1 MTKDYLLLLRDIAL
15 SQGHIANLQGEEL
28 VINFFQ
34 DSRNDVNETI
44 RIHIKLNDWEIK
56 FHFSFDFQRI
66 KISWE
71 GETKLV
77 TMFEQFIKHSN
88 YKGVIVLSSIADDDS
103 YDLEHAFWKFLKAQ
117 VLEPSDSVLNELS
130 KLIQFEHRLV
140 GKKNFKIEDLTNT
153 LHFLQA
159 STSMRWLPDGQ
170 ISLIQRHYDEQII
183 MFNNIEE
190 LAIFLNECHQSAKKV
205 RTKWEKITGESFHHT
220 FRLQGKNLVF
230 TQGFY
235 MSNVNEQFF
244 EFTESVLKA
253 KNEMYAYS
261 KRIIEDFILFTQKYP
276 ELYFL
281 DHTSLVKLVPGKDS
295 IRFDILKFDLL
306 FLNKRYTANLKFEPM
321 MNGMVLEF
329 GKRSLV
335 YTFNRQCEVDKKINE
350 MKEIIQSYFSE
361 IQVDLIDAIDVIKF
375 VDNESELANDSS
387 FFTLVGPDQYRF
399 ISKPPVLKNRRYI
412 STDDSFAIRS
422 FSKNEFIRICLQ
434 FINVNKQIEEN
445 LIPIIS
451 TVNFNRA
458 YERNQVFIINDDENF
473 KIVTA
478 SNTYP
483 LNFRIKDDSTVVFET
498 GNNVFSVPIDVDDL
512 YESAIRALDMFER
525 QFVLTHIFSADNRVN
540 QGLKAILWR
549 YSLTSSITFEN
560 NTPYAEEEIFE
571 TVENVLATSKIE
583 HFPNL
588 MLNDFEAWVSQR
600 IDYFL
605 DLFKGTSTL
614 FLEFDAVSCTFY
626 IKKQH

>member
-1 MTKDYLLLLRDIAL
+1 MTKDYLLFLRDIAL

-34 DSRNDVNETI
+34 DSRNDVNETF

-66 KISWE
+66 KISRE

-77 TMFEQFIKHSN
+77 TMFEQFIRHSN

-103 YDLEHAFWKFLKAQ
+103 YDLEHAFWEFLKAQ

-130 KLIQFEHRLV
+130 MLIQFEHRLV

-159 STSMRWLPDGQ
+159 ATSIRWLPDGR

-183 MFNNIEE
+183 MFNHIEE
-190 LAIFLNECHQSAKKV
+190 LALFLNECHQSAKKV
-205 RTKWEKITGESFHHT
+205 RIQWEKITGESFHHT

-244 EFTESVLKA
+244 EFTESVLNA
-253 KNEMYAYS
+253 KNEMYAFS
-261 KRIIEDFILFTQKYP
+261 KGIIEDFILFTQKYP

-281 DHTSLVKLVPGKDS
+281 EHTSLVKIFPGKDT
-295 IRFDILKFDLL
+295 IRFDILKFELL
-306 FLNKRYTANLKFEPM
+306 FLNKRYTVNLKFEPM

-329 GKRSLV
+329 GKRTLV
-335 YTFNRQCEVDKKINE
+335 YIFNRQCEVVQRINE
-350 MKEIIQSYFSE
+350 MKEMIQSYFSE
-361 IQVDLIDAIDVIKF
+361 IQEDLIDAIDVIRF
-375 VDNESELANDSS
+375 IDNESELANDSS
-387 FFTLVGPDQYRF
+387 FITLVGPDQYRF
-399 ISKPPVLKNRRYI
+399 ITKPSVLKNRRYI
-412 STDDSFAIRS
+412 CTDDSAIRN
-422 FSKNEFIRICLQ
+422 FSKNEFIRIFRQ

-451 TVNFNRA
+451 TVNFNRK
-458 YERNQVFIINDDENF
+458 YERNQVFIINDDDNL
-473 KIVTA
+473 KIVTS

-483 LNFRIKDDSTVVFET
+483 LIFRIKNDSTVVFEM
-498 GNNVFSVPIDVDDL
+498 GNNVLSVPIDVNDL
-512 YESAIRALDMFER
+512 YESFIRAFDMFER
-525 QFVLTHIFSADNRVN
+525 QFVLTDIFSADNRVN

-549 YSLTSSITFEN
+549 YSLTSSTTFEN
-560 NTPYAEEEIFE
+560 NTSFAEEEIFE
-571 TVENVLATSKIE
+571 TVEDVLATAKIN
-583 HFPNL
+583 HYPTL
-588 MLNDFEAWVSQR
+588 LLDDYEAWVSQR

-605 DLFKGTSTL
+605 DLFKETSNF
-614 FLEFDAVSCTFY
+614 FLEFDSVSRTFY
-626 IKKQH
+626 IKKHH